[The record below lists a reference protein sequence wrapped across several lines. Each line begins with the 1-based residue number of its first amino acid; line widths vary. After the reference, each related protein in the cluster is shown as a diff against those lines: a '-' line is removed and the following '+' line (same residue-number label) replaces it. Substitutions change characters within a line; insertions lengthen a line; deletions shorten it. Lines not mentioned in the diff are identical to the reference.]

1 MVSCVTAGGTVWGRW
16 PTGQMWVSEVA
27 EGAYGLHLFQL
38 WAKLSDSWFSRMWK
52 NMASFPGHSDQGHF
66 SGHLSSPGHTVSP
79 ETVSGDDPRLPTSVS
94 PDIYLITAPWKP
106 IIHFPIQFYT
116 SITHI
121 NIRESAEIILPNVK
135 GTANGLLLHPVCL
148 LHWSELSSMS
158 EVLIWKACSLSYSI
172 TY

>member
-1 MVSCVTAGGTVWGRW
+1 MSQLVALFGGGDLQGRCGSVKWQRGLMGCICFSCEPSSLIPDFLGCEKTW
-16 PTGQMWVSEVA
+16 P
-27 EGAYGLHLFQL
+27 HFQ
-38 WAKLSDSWFSRMWK
+38 DT
-52 NMASFPGHSDQGHF
+52 DQGHF